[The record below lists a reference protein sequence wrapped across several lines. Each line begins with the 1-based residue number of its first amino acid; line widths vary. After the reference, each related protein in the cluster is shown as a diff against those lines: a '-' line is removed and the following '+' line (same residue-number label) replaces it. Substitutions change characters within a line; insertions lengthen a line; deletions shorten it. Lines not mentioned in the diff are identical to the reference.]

1 MIDKNRIVEPLPI
14 KSPQVERRRHTR
26 WTLERP
32 CKMRRSSGITFEPAR
47 TINVAPGGV
56 RLTALGEKR
65 YDVGDRVEIA
75 IAWDGESV
83 VGRDALL
90 IGRIVRIMPGKSGPS
105 LAIQFEQ
112 PMSLDAAVLDPA
124 A

>member
-26 WTLERP
+26 WSLERP
-32 CKMRRSSGITFEPAR
+32 CKMRRASSITFEPAR
-47 TINVAPGGV
+47 TVNVAPGGV
-56 RLTALGEKR
+56 RINALGEKR
-65 YDVGDRVEIA
+65 YSVGDRVEIA

-83 VGRDALL
+83 VGRDSLL
-90 IGRIVRIMPGKSGPS
+90 IGRVVRITRGEVGQS

-112 PMSLDAAVLDPA
+112 PMSLDASVLDPA